1 VIPGLRRIEAKVIN
15 SEADLERERMAYAP
29 VLGKDAWY
37 ACAWYAVWRLMTLH
51 MLTPA
56 GAWAIVTT
64 PLAYNVT
71 VRALQGATLPEGG
84 WWTIAGFGIHTGLAW
99 LYLCERHQARNILS
113 AVADWIRGR
122 AGNAKVQPN

>member
-1 VIPGLRRIEAKVIN
+1 MFKRRIERKEITDDQ
-15 SEADLERERMAYAP
+15 SLERERLAYAP

-37 ACAWYAVWRLMTLH
+37 ACAWYAIFRLLTIH

-56 GAWAIVTT
+56 GVWAIATT

-71 VRALQGATLPEGG
+71 VKALTGNQLPEGG
-84 WWTIAGFGIHTGLAW
+84 WWTIAGFGAHTMLAW
-99 LYLCERHQARNILS
+99 VYLCERHQARNILS

-122 AGNAKVQPN
+122 TKKATEGQA